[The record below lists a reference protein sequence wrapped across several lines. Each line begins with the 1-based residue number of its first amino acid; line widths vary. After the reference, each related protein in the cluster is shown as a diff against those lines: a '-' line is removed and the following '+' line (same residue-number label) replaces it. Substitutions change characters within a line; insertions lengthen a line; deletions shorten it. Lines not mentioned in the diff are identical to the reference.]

1 TRHTITMWMPLVDV
15 PLEAGVL
22 TFATGSHAQGSLASM
37 PISDESQRTFDKL
50 VAERRFPIARRA
62 LATGD
67 ATFHSGWTLHCAPG
81 NASDHMREVMTVIY
95 FEDGARVAEPHNPHQ
110 PADLARWL
118 PGLKPGD
125 PAASPLNPVVW
136 RE

>member
-1 TRHTITMWMPLVDV
+1 M
-15 PLEAGVL
+15 
-22 TFATGSHAQGSLASM
+22 
-37 PISDESQRTFDKL
+37 
-50 VAERRFPIARRA
+50 VAERRLPIARRA

-67 ATFHSGWTLHCAPG
+67 ATFHAGWTLHCAPG

-95 FEDGARVAEPHNPHQ
+95 FEDSARVAEHQNPHQ

-125 PAASPLNPVVW
+125 LAASPLNPVVW
-136 RE
+136 GERLGAPTDGLGEFGHARRCA